1 MVTKPEMSV
10 AHDLGLKEAIEF
22 IAELFHLLPRC
33 HWICVVYST
42 NPRNTWKLSVNRILE
57 VSRSGE
63 PTPRSWH
70 WLCAC
75 WHALRNLPSDEEDGK
90 ESEPN
95 PEGHSKILE
104 NAHRDDSTNV
114 QLYCW
119 TLLENEGHQ
128 VGGGSLRKGN
138 AHSQALRVFIWNTRC
153 RSWNS
158 GPFRLA
164 A

>member
-1 MVTKPEMSV
+1 MPL
-10 AHDLGLKEAIEF
+10 DLCRVLDQSKEYLE
-22 IAELFHLLPRC
+22 
-33 HWICVVYST
+33 T
-42 NPRNTWKLSVNRILE
+42 SVNRILE
-57 VSRSGE
+57 ISRSG

-75 WHALRNLPSDEEDGK
+75 WHAPRNFPSDEEDGK

-95 PEGHSKILE
+95 AEGHSKILE

-119 TLLENEGHQ
+119 TLLENEGQQ
-128 VGGGSLRKGN
+128 VGDDSLRTGN
-138 AHSQALRVFIWNTRC
+138 AHFQAHGVFIWNTRR
-153 RSWNS
+153 RSWHS

-164 A
+164 G